1 MTNGERWLAGRN
13 DLGRVAL
20 RLASAG
26 EPPQGDEVEV
36 EIPPGQ
42 SAAEWIEDKVW
53 DSGTP
58 RARSASERVD
68 EARRARAGE
77 LRLLADAEGEESEVE
92 RRHVAAKAARVQ
104 GVPALSNRERAIHEA
119 QEARYAKL
127 TALLERVEAAGSVE
141 EMESIQW

>member
-1 MTNGERWLAGRN
+1 M
-13 DLGRVAL
+13 
-20 RLASAG
+20 
-26 EPPQGDEVEV
+26 